1 MLKTGR
7 TRKIESAGPRA
18 GDEAADQRLAHL
30 ESLYRLTD
38 RLYRATGRDAMFS
51 AALDAIIDGLCCDK
65 CSILLFDEAGVMRFV
80 AWRGLSDHYRVT
92 LEGHTPWK
100 PGTID
105 PPPIFVTDIDATSE
119 SDTVKRTIRAE
130 DIRSLAFIP
139 LTSQGKVIGKF
150 MAYHRERTNYS
161 EAQKALAITVARQ
174 IGFSLER
181 AAAEAARVTALR
193 DLVESEQRFRLM
205 AEHAPVM
212 IWMCDAEGRCL
223 HLNRMLREFWRVE
236 DDAIDTFDWRHSMHP
251 DDVAHVMGTMGA
263 ALQRHESVLVTGRYL
278 NAAGEYRVLETRAHP
293 RFSADGAFMGLTG
306 VNTDITDRERA
317 EKALRDSEE
326 RFRMVV
332 EAAPSGMVMT
342 DGAGRILMINALCE
356 KLFGY
361 DRGELLGRD
370 IEVLVPYAS
379 RAYHPALREEHG
391 KGQPFQFIK
400 REVMG
405 RCKNGREIP
414 LEVGVNPIF
423 TSEGLRIIA
432 TVADIAERKRA
443 EAQRELLVAELNH
456 RVKNTLAVVQGLA
469 HQTFRQ
475 TGEPARKAF
484 EGRLAALAAAHDL
497 LTRSHWEST
506 SLERLA
512 ADTLRI
518 GGANGQRILAE
529 GPHVAL
535 SPHAA
540 LTIALAL
547 HELFTNTLKHGALSS
562 ETGSVRFCWKLLPEQ
577 GMLRLEWRERGG
589 PPVKPPSH
597 KGFGS
602 LLLERTLA
610 RDLGGKVE
618 LNFEPRGVVCVIEM
632 PVSGRGGNAWP
643 G

>member
-1 MLKTGR
+1 MLKTR
-7 TRKIESAGPRA
+7 TIRNSDRGG

-38 RLYRATGRDAMFS
+38 RLYRADGREAMFS
-51 AALDAIIDGLCCDK
+51 AALDAIVDGLGCEK

-80 AWRGLSDHYRVT
+80 AWHGLSDHYRLT
-92 LEGHTPWK
+92 LEGHTPWQ
-100 PGTID
+100 PGAID
-105 PPPIFVTDIDATSE
+105 PPPIFVADIEATSE
-119 SDTVKRTIRAE
+119 SGEVKRIIRAE
-130 DIRSLAFIP
+130 NIRSLAFIP

-150 MAYHRERTNYS
+150 MAYHRERTEYS

-181 AAAEAARVTALR
+181 AQAEAARVAALR

-236 DDAIDTFDWRHSMHP
+236 EDAIDTFDWRHSMHP
-251 DDVAHVMGTMGA
+251 DDAASVMGAMGD
-263 ALQRHESVLVTGRYL
+263 ALQKQAGVMVKGRYL
-278 NAAGEYRVLETRAHP
+278 SADGEYRVLETRAHP
-293 RFSADGAFMGLTG
+293 RFSADGVFMGLTG
-306 VNTDITDRERA
+306 VNSDITERE
-317 EKALRDSEE
+317 
-326 RFRMVV
+326 
-332 EAAPSGMVMT
+332 
-342 DGAGRILMINALCE
+342 
-356 KLFGY
+356 
-361 DRGELLGRD
+361 
-370 IEVLVPYAS
+370 
-379 RAYHPALREEHG
+379 
-391 KGQPFQFIK
+391 
-400 REVMG
+400 
-405 RCKNGREIP
+405 
-414 LEVGVNPIF
+414 
-423 TSEGLRIIA
+423 
-432 TVADIAERKRA
+432 RA

-475 TGEPARKAF
+475 TGEPSRKAF

-512 ADTLRI
+512 DDTLRI
-518 GGANGQRILAE
+518 AGSNGQRIGAE
-529 GPHVAL
+529 GPHVLL

-540 LTIALAL
+540 LTIAIAL
-547 HELFTNTLKHGALSS
+547 HELITNTLKYGALSA
-562 ETGSVRFCWKLLPEQ
+562 EAGSVRLCWNPLPEQ
-577 GMLRLEWRERGG
+577 GILRIEWREQGG
-589 PPVKPPSH
+589 PPVRRPSH

-610 RDLGGKVE
+610 RDLGGRVE
-618 LNFEPRGVVCVIEM
+618 LNFEPQGVVCVIDM
-632 PVSGRGGNAWP
+632 PMSGPGRNAWI